1 MALNPIPSTIPT
13 SSFYQLALQA
23 LYGISGVST
32 TGGEITGNRG
42 ITLPAYDGVVLS
54 DYAAADKP
62 RSIVLKQNGTTVA
75 TLTLAYD
82 GSNNLTSIVQS

>member
-1 MALNPIPSTIPT
+1 MSSPFQPVNSNPKDGELITLCKI
-13 SSFYQLALQA
+13 LEA
-23 LYGISGVST
+23 VST
-32 TGGEITGNRG
+32 GNNG
-42 ITLPAYDGVVLS
+42 ITLPAYNGVVLS

>member
-1 MALNPIPSTIPT
+1 MALLPIPSTIPT

-23 LYGISGVST
+23 LYDIAGAG
-32 TGGEITGNRG
+32 TGGGGGNSG
-42 ITLPAYDGVVLS
+42 ITLPAYNGVVLS
-54 DYAAADKP
+54 NYAAADKP